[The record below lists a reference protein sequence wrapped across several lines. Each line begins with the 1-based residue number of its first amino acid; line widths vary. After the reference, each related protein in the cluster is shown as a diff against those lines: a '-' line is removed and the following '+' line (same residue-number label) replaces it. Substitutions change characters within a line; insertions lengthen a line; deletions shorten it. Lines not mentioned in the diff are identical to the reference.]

1 MAQDDPR
8 KLLVLA
14 FESSLQAIEAHLA
27 VMRLME
33 RGSILV
39 RDAVFISK
47 REDGKVRVTET
58 LDVTPGDAAVRG
70 SLWGALFG
78 VLLAGPVGMLAG
90 AAINAGGYALIAK
103 LVDIGVPDAKVK
115 EIGDLVTPGSTA
127 LALLVSH
134 IDDDALLTEMK
145 RFAGA
150 KLVESTLSPATV
162 DALRSA
168 LAQP

>member
-1 MAQDDPR
+1 MTDTDPR

-14 FESSLQAIEAHLA
+14 FDSQLQALEAYLA
-27 VMRLME
+27 VSRLMSQ
-33 RGSILV
+33 GTVLV

-47 REDGKVRVTET
+47 RDDGKVRVTET
-58 LDVTPGDAAVRG
+58 LDITPADAAVRG

-78 VLLAGPVGMLAG
+78 VLLAGPIGLVAG

-103 LVDIGVPDAKVK
+103 FVDIGVPDAKVK
-115 EIGDLVTPGSTA
+115 EIGEALVPGSTA

-134 IDDDALLTEMK
+134 VDNDALLTEMT

-150 KLVESTLSPATV
+150 KLVETTLSAETV
-162 DALRSA
+162 AALRAA
-168 LAQP
+168 LGTA